1 MRKYFFL
8 LTLSSLL
15 AASSLYSS
23 SPVDT
28 HGALAVTGNRI
39 VGAKDNQPVQVAGMS
54 LYWSIW
60 GGEKYY
66 NRQVV
71 EWLIKDWNITLI
83 RCAMAIESNNT
94 TGMKGYLADPE
105 GQKNLVKAVVDA
117 AIDAGI
123 YVIVDWHDHNANLN
137 VNQAKAFFSEM
148 AQTYAGVPNIIWEIW
163 NEPEDKNG
171 TGAKNVDT
179 WDDVKNYANQVIPV
193 IREYSSNLI
202 VVGTPTWSQD
212 VDVAAESPLS
222 GTNIAYA
229 LHFYAG
235 THKAYLRAKAE
246 TALDAGAALFITEFG
261 LSTADGGKVNKTVF
275 TDSGRV
281 WLDWADQKGISW
293 ANWSIVD
300 FSETS
305 AALVPG
311 APPNGNWS
319 TENISQ
325 SGQWMRERLKARK
338 VYDSNPV
345 TSDTIRIPGKIEA
358 EEFISKSTE
367 LQAEV
372 TSDAG
377 SGQNLGYAVHGSW
390 AEYIVKVNQSG
401 PYTAQLR
408 VATESSGG
416 TLTLKVNGASVAT
429 WEVGSTGG
437 WQTWTTTGLSPVFQ
451 LQQGAATVRIEWS
464 GSGTSL
470 VNLNWIQFQPGT
482 SVRHCLLKKYGNRID
497 AIISRPGSIS
507 MNLSDDVKKVS
518 VFTLSDSL
526 LYSFPALSTKIT
538 IPLGKGLHLLKIEN
552 RDGNTISMPI
562 AGY

>member
-300 FSETS
+300 LSETS

-311 APPNGNWS
+311 APSNGNWS

-325 SGQWMRERLKARK
+325 SGQWMRERLKTRK

-390 AEYIVKVNQSG
+390 AEYSVKVNQSG

-497 AIISRPGSIS
+497 AISSRPGSIS
-507 MNLSDDVKKVS
+507 MNLSVDVKKVS
-518 VFTLSDSL
+518 VFTLSGSL
-526 LYSFPALSTKIT
+526 LYSFPALSTKMT